1 MIRLEK
7 VKYLKSEIAGYH
19 ALEPKGWKILMNSN
33 AKNAVN
39 TIIFTVLPFSYKY
52 AGIFPFMIKLLDSNP
67 MQK

>member
-33 AKNAVN
+33 AKTAVN

-52 AGIFPFMIKLLDSNP
+52 AGIFPFMLIASVTDP